1 MLSNEERVELEALKN
16 DPAVK
21 YGRQLKRKKVDKE
34 KQLLYTLRYLKKLG
48 EKALKE
54 EIQKWTI

>member
-1 MLSNEERVELEALKN
+1 MLSEAERIELEELKN

-34 KQLLYTLRYLKKLG
+34 KQLLYTLRYLKRLG
-48 EKALKE
+48 EKGLKE

>member
-1 MLSNEERVELEALKN
+1 MLSEEERIELEALKN

-34 KQLLYTLRYLKKLG
+34 KQLLYTYLKRQG